1 MSATPD
7 LGGAAEGLTLHAP
20 ALLRTPRHHGVLR
33 RWLVGISLVLL
44 VILFLPWQQ
53 YVAGK
58 GAVIAYCPED
68 RPQLV
73 NTAIAGRIT
82 TWHVAEGQFVRRGDP
97 ILSLAEIKDDY
108 LDPAAADRY
117 GEQVAAKG
125 AAAEAK
131 GAKLV
136 ALEAQIAALTEGQGL
151 KAQQLRTKVEQVR
164 FTVVADS
171 AAVEA
176 ALLDSAVAIRQLGA
190 QEALYRDGLK
200 SLVELE
206 AARTRAQSVAA
217 RVASA
222 RGTLAKSRAELE
234 NAILEV
240 RTVAAEYADKL
251 AKARGDRS
259 ATAAEMHETR
269 ADVAKL
275 RNSETNVRLRNGLA
289 TVTAPQDGYVVR
301 VLRAGVGETVKE
313 GEAVATVMPDAAD
326 LAVELYVKA
335 MDVPL
340 LRPGRKVRLTF
351 DGWPALQFAGWPSVA
366 VGTFGGIIA
375 VIDQINAPD
384 GSYRVLVRPDATDE
398 KWPASPSLRVGSGVV
413 GWAMLDEVPIWYEL
427 WRTLNGF
434 PPTVKQP
441 APGAMPKGAGGK

>member
-1 MSATPD
+1 MSHRPD
-7 LGGAAEGLTLHAP
+7 LGAAAEGAHLHAP

-33 RWLVGISLVLL
+33 RWLIGFTVVAV

-58 GAVIAYCPED
+58 GTVTAYRPED

-82 TWHVAEGQFVRRGDP
+82 AWHVDEGQFVRKGDP

-108 LDPAAADRY
+108 LDPATADRY
-117 GEQVAAKG
+117 REQVDAKG
-125 AAAEAK
+125 AAASAK
-131 GAKLV
+131 AAKLE
-136 ALEAQIAALTEGQGL
+136 ALDAQIAALTEGQGL

-176 ALLDSAVAIRQLGA
+176 ALLDSTVAMRQLGA

-200 SLVELE
+200 SLTELE
-206 AARTRAQSVAA
+206 SARTRAQSVAA

-222 RGTLAKSRAELE
+222 RGSLAKSRAELE
-234 NAILEV
+234 NATLEV

-275 RNSETNVRLRNGLA
+275 RNSEMNVRLRNGLA

-301 VLRAGVGETVKE
+301 ALRAGVGETVKE
-313 GEAVATVMPDAAD
+313 GEAVATVMPDAAE

-384 GSYRVLVRPDATDE
+384 GTYRILVRPDATDE
-398 KWPASPSLRVGSGVV
+398 PWPASPSLRVGSGVV

-434 PPTVKQP
+434 PPSVKQP
-441 APGAMPKGAGGK
+441 APGAMPKGGGK

>member
-1 MSATPD
+1 MSEAPD
-7 LGGAAEGLTLHAP
+7 LGVAVEGAHLHAP
-20 ALLRTPRHHGVLR
+20 ALLRTPRRHGVLR
-33 RWLVGISLVLL
+33 RWLLGLGLVGL

-53 YVAGK
+53 YVSGK
-58 GAVIAYCPED
+58 GAVIAFRPED

-73 NTAIAGRIT
+73 NSAIAGRIT
-82 TWHVAEGQFVRRGDP
+82 AWHVAEGQFVRRGDP
-97 ILSLAEIKDDY
+97 ILSLTEIKDDY
-108 LDPAAADRY
+108 LDPSTADRY

-125 AAAEAK
+125 MAATAK
-131 GAKLV
+131 AAKV
-136 ALEAQIAALTEGQGL
+136 SALELQIAALAEGQGL
-151 KAQQLRTKVEQVR
+151 KAQQLRTKIEQVR

-171 AAVEA
+171 AAVQA
-176 ALLDSAVAIRQLGA
+176 ALLDSVVAIRQLGA
-190 QEALYRDGLK
+190 QEELYRGGLK

-206 AARTRAQSVAA
+206 GARTRAQSVAA

-240 RTVAAEYADKL
+240 PTVAAEYADKL

-259 ATAAEMHETR
+259 ATAAEMHETQ
-269 ADVAKL
+269 ADIAKL
-275 RNSETNVRLRNGLA
+275 RNNEANVRLRNGLA
-289 TVTAPQDGYVVR
+289 TVTAPQDGYIVR
-301 VLRAGVGETVKE
+301 VLRAGVGETIKE
-313 GEAVATVMPDAAD
+313 GEAVATVMPDASE

-366 VGTFGGIIA
+366 VGTFGGIVA
-375 VIDQINAPD
+375 VIDQVNAPD
-384 GSYRVLVRPDATDE
+384 GTYRMLVRPDAADDP
-398 KWPASPSLRVGSGVV
+398 WPSAPSLRVGSGAL

-434 PPTVKQP
+434 PPTVQQP
-441 APGAMPKGAGGK
+441 APGATPKGGGGK